1 MTTKSANSFHFFT
14 LAFCTVEVCYLV
26 MKQGSA
32 HTYSHVDKCQTSG
45 LSFSVFDP
53 RIVRTLHRFAA
64 ENSRNQLPVWVRP
77 SVKVYDK
84 FGLALKD
91 LMVFFKTAEK
101 TVWKVFVVYT
111 II

>member
-1 MTTKSANSFHFFT
+1 MYGDGDRHGNGDSTCKQA
-14 LAFCTVEVCYLV
+14 LV
-26 MKQGSA
+26 
-32 HTYSHVDKCQTSG
+32 
-45 LSFSVFDP
+45 FRDP
-53 RIVRTLHRFAA
+53 GIVRTLHRFAA

-101 TVWKVFVVYT
+101 TVWKVFFVAN
-111 II
+111 III